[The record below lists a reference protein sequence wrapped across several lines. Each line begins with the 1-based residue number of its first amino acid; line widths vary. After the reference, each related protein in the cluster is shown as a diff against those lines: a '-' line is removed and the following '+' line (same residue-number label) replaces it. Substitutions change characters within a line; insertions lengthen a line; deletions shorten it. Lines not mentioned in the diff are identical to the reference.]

1 MISDNYQPS
10 SRLQESLEV
19 LKPGGRLVVIT
30 YHSIED
36 RFVKKFL
43 KAGNFEGEPE
53 KDFFGNIYRPFKVIT
68 KKPLLPS
75 KEEIKLN
82 PRARSASLRVA
93 EKVEDNRKNG

>member
-1 MISDNYQPS
+1 M
-10 SRLQESLEV
+10 
-19 LKPGGRLVVIT
+19 
-30 YHSIED
+30 
-36 RFVKKFL
+36 
-43 KAGNFEGEPE
+43 